1 LAEAPSGGAVPRVA
15 AARALAAI
23 LGGQSLSEVLP
34 VATVPVRDRA
44 LLAELLFGT
53 CRWFHR
59 LDFYLGRLLQRP
71 LKPRDVDVRTLLL
84 VGLYQLTELR
94 VPDHAA
100 VDETVA
106 AARGLG
112 KAWAAGLVN
121 GVLRSFLRQRA
132 ALEAAARD
140 DPAAAH
146 AHPAWLVARLQAA
159 WPGDWQAV
167 LDAANGRPPMTLRV
181 NRLRASLDAAAQ
193 TLAAAGLRAT
203 PVPDVPSALVLERP
217 VDVAALPGFA
227 DGVLSVQDAGAQ
239 LAAPLLDPQP
249 GERVLDACAAP
260 GGKTGHLLEW
270 CPDAEVTAVDI
281 DPRRLARIREN
292 LDRLGLQAQLF
303 AGDAAQPAGS
313 WAQALYD
320 RILLDVPCTATGVIR
335 RHPDIKLLRRPTDVA
350 ELAERQSRIL
360 DAVWPLLRP
369 GGILLYVTCSLLP
382 DENHLQIDRFL
393 GRRTDVRALA
403 IEAPWG
409 RPVGAG
415 RQTLPGERTMD
426 GFFYARLEKAPA
438 P

>member
-1 LAEAPSGGAVPRVA
+1 LAEAPSGGAAPRVA

-23 LGGQSLSEVLP
+23 LGGRSLSEVLP
-34 VATVPVRDRA
+34 VATVPARDRA
-44 LLAELLFGT
+44 LLAELVFGT

-59 LDFYLGRLLQRP
+59 LDFYLGHLLGRP
-71 LKPRDVDVRTLLL
+71 LKPRDADVRTLLL

-94 VPDHAA
+94 VPAHAA
-100 VDETVA
+100 VDETVG

-112 KAWAAGLVN
+112 KAWAVGLVN
-121 GVLRSFLRQRA
+121 GVLRGFLRQRT
-132 ALEAAARD
+132 ALEDAARG
-140 DPAAAH
+140 DPAAAY
-146 AHPAWLVARLQAA
+146 AHPAWLVERLQVA
-159 WPGDWQAV
+159 WPADWQAI
-167 LDAANGRPPMTLRV
+167 LEAANGRPPMTLRV
-181 NRLRASLDAAAQ
+181 NRLRADRAAAAQ
-193 TLAAAGLRAT
+193 DLAAVGLRAS
-203 PVPDVPSALVLERP
+203 PVPDVPSALVLEQP
-217 VDVAALPGFA
+217 ADVAALPGFA
-227 DGVLSVQDAGAQ
+227 EGVLSVQDAGAQ

-270 CPDAEVTAVDI
+270 CPDAEVVAVDV
-281 DPRRLARIREN
+281 DPGRLARVREN

-303 AGDAAQPAGS
+303 AGDAAQPAGP
-313 WAQALYD
+313 WAGVSYD

-350 ELAERQSRIL
+350 DLVERQSRIL

-393 GRRTDVRALA
+393 GRRGDASALA

-409 RPVGAG
+409 HPAGAG
-415 RQTLPGERTMD
+415 RQTLPGEQTMD
-426 GFFYARLEKAPA
+426 GFFYARLQKAPA

>member
-23 LGGQSLSEVLP
+23 LGGRSLSEVLP
-34 VATVPVRDRA
+34 VATVPARDRA
-44 LLAELLFGT
+44 LLAELVYGT
-53 CRWFHR
+53 CRWFPR
-59 LDFYLGRLLQRP
+59 LDFYLGRLLARP
-71 LKPRDVDVRTLLL
+71 LKPRDADVRTLLL

-94 VPDHAA
+94 VAPHAA

-106 AARGLG
+106 AARALG

-132 ALEAAARD
+132 ALQDAARAD
-140 DPAAAH
+140 LAAAH
-146 AHPAWLVARLQAA
+146 AHPAWLIERLQAA
-159 WPGDWQAV
+159 WPADWAAI
-167 LDAANGRPPMTLRV
+167 LEAANGRPPMTLRV
-181 NRLRASLDAAAQ
+181 NRLRTDRDGAAQ
-193 TLAAAGLRAT
+193 ALAKAGLSAT
-203 PVPDVPSALVLERP
+203 PVPDVPSALVLQQPAE
-217 VDVAALPGFA
+217 VAALPGFA
-227 DGVLSVQDAGAQ
+227 EGVLSVQDAGAQ

-270 CPDAEVTAVDI
+270 CPDAEVTAVDL
-281 DPRRLARIREN
+281 DSRRLARVREN
-292 LDRLGLQAQLF
+292 LDRLGLQARLF
-303 AGDAAQPAGS
+303 AGDAGQPAGP
-313 WAQALYD
+313 WAQTPYD

-335 RHPDIKLLRRPTDVA
+335 RHPDIKLLRRATDVA
-350 ELAERQSRIL
+350 ELAERQARIL

-382 DENHLQIDRFL
+382 EENHLQIARFL
-393 GRRTDVRALA
+393 DRRGDAGALA
-403 IEAPWG
+403 IEAQWG
-409 RPVGAG
+409 RPMGVG

-426 GFFYARLEKAPA
+426 GFFYARLQKAPA